1 MGVGFF
7 GRGWWWD
14 GRRWVGRGL
23 EKTVGGEERTKW
35 RKTAE
40 DGSCMIERRGRRN
53 TLACGMEE
61 QTGRHSGGVS
71 KVLL

>member
-1 MGVGFF
+1 M
-7 GRGWWWD
+7 
-14 GRRWVGRGL
+14 GRGL